1 MNEENKAYDMN
12 TIVKD
17 KSIWVRLL
25 YMLLFAFLYSVAEF
39 VIFAVVVYQ
48 FLHVLLTGGDKD
60 ERIANLGSQLSAYV
74 YQILQFQT
82 FNTETKPFPMEDWPE
97 TDAVSMSSET
107 AEKTTPKTA
116 AAKKT
121 TTRKTTTRKP
131 AAKKTATAKK
141 APAKKAATRKP
152 RAKKAETKADDAGD
166 NKPADDDAPK
176 AS

>member
-1 MNEENKAYDMN
+1 MDEENKAYDMN

-17 KSIWVRLL
+17 KSIWLRLL

-60 ERIANLGSQLSAYV
+60 ERIANLGSQLSVYV

-82 FNTETKPFPMEDWPE
+82 FNTEDKPFPMADWPE
-97 TDAVSMSSET
+97 
-107 AEKTTPKTA
+107 
-116 AAKKT
+116 AKKLSQTEDKPKAAPRKRT
-121 TTRKTTTRKP
+121 TTRKTP
-131 AAKKTATAKK
+131 AKKT
-141 APAKKAATRKP
+141 ATRKP
-152 RAKKAETKADDAGD
+152 RAKKTEPKADDTD
-166 NKPADDDAPK
+166 NKPADDAPT

>member
-1 MNEENKAYDMN
+1 MSEENKEFDMN

-17 KSIWVRLL
+17 KSIWLRLL

-60 ERIANLGSQLSAYV
+60 ERIANLGSQLSVYV

-82 FNTETKPFPMEDWPE
+82 FNTEDKPFPMADWPE
-97 TDAVSMSSET
+97 ADTVSMENET
-107 AEKTTPKTA
+107 AEEAAPKTA

-131 AAKKTATAKK
+131 AAKKSTTTKK
-141 APAKKAATRKP
+141 APAKKHLQKSSNSQT
-152 RAKKAETKADDAGD
+152 TG
-166 NKPADDDAPK
+166 
-176 AS
+176 